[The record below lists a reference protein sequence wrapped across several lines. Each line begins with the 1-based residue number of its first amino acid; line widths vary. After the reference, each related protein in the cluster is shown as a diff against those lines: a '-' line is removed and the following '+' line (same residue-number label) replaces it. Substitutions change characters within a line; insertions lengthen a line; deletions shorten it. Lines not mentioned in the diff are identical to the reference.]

1 METRLRVLAAVTLV
15 LWCAAYWWTVDRRF
29 HRTWQARAIE
39 HCAST
44 PGHTRAQCEDAAHS
58 HDHECFDRCVYRG
71 GKGTR
76 ARLDVNRYT
85 VCVTS
90 GLAALE
96 TFDAE
101 QRALMRGAQVP
112 RQIP

>member
-58 HDHECFDRCVYRG
+58 HDHECFDRCVFRG
-71 GKGTR
+71 SKGTKSQ
-76 ARLDVNRYT
+76 LDVKRYT
-85 VCVTS
+85 VCVLD

-96 TFDAE
+96 AYEADQQARMRE
-101 QRALMRGAQVP
+101 ALAPLRTP
-112 RQIP
+112 